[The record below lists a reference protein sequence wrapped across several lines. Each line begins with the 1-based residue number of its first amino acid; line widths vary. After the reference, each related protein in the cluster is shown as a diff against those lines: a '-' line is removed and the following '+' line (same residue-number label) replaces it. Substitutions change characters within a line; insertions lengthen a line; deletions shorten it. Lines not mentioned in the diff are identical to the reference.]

1 MLGTF
6 KCSLVFLCARSNGL
20 NVKWRVFFL
29 SSWKWLIC
37 YDGIT
42 IIMHIYE
49 YIQEVVFMLSLR
61 FGDIYYDLLWVILE
75 FLSCKMC
82 TINEKALCIVCRD
95 FSWAARGAGES
106 VCVECV
112 CTLVQQNGNLYMH
125 NQSCISLKYDSKNW
139 QTTLHFPVSTRKHSH
154 KISACH
160 YYSCVSVVSL
170 SAAQLSFI
178 SHHPLT
184 EVAFPF
190 RFSRRC
196 IRIIK
201 LYKTLSTKMAIDE
214 SDHHHLRVI
223 YAHQAPT
230 INPSSAQIVR
240 T

>member
-1 MLGTF
+1 MDWMWSGGYSSCPPESGWYVTMELLLLCIFMNTFKKWFLCFPPASVTFTMIYCEWYLNSSVAKCARKMRKLCASYVGTF
-6 KCSLVFLCARSNGL
+6 L
-20 NVKWRVFFL
+20 
-29 SSWKWLIC
+29 
-37 YDGIT
+37 
-42 IIMHIYE
+42 E
-49 YIQEVVFMLSLR
+49 
-61 FGDIYYDLLWVILE
+61 LLG
-75 FLSCKMC
+75 
-82 TINEKALCIVCRD
+82 
-95 FSWAARGAGES
+95 GAGES

-125 NQSCISLKYDSKNW
+125 NQSCISLKYDTKNW